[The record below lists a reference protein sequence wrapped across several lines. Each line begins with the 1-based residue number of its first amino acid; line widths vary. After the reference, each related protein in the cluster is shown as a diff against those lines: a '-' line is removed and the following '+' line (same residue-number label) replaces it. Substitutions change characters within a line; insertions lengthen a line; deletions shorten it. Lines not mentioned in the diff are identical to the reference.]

1 MYRELE
7 VWHESV
13 ALIKAVYIL
22 SEQLPKSEEFNLKQQ
37 LKRAVVSVSLN
48 IAEGK
53 NRRTSKDFCNF
64 LVTASASLAEVDA
77 IIAICSELGYFEQ
90 DNVIID
96 QIGRLGKR
104 LSALRTKI
112 SKNVIS

>member
-1 MYRELE
+1 
-7 VWHESV
+7 
-13 ALIKAVYIL
+13 
-22 SEQLPKSEEFNLKQQ
+22 LPKSEEFNLKQQ

-53 NRRTSKDFCNF
+53 NRRTNF

-77 IIAICSELGYFEQ
+77 IIAICTALGYFDQ
-90 DNVIID
+90 DNVILD

-104 LSALRTKI
+104 LSALRAKI

>member
-1 MYRELE
+1 MCRELE

-13 ALIKAVYIL
+13 TLIKAVYIIA
-22 SEQLPKSEEFNLKQQ
+22 EQLPKSEEFNLKQQ

-77 IIAICSELGYFEQ
+77 IIAICAELGYLEL
-90 DNVIID
+90 NSAISD
-96 QIGRLGKR
+96 QMSRLGKR

-112 SKNVIS
+112 SKSGN